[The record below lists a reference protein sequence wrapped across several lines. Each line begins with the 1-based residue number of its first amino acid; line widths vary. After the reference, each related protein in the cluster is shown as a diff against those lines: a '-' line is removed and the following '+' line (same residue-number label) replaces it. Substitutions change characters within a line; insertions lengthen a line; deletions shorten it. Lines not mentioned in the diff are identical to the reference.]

1 MALVKLQPRSL
12 FDFGTD
18 FDKILEGVRDSQR
31 NGLRTNSDWNPPV
44 DVTETE
50 NELKVEVD
58 LPGLTKNDIK
68 VNVESNVLTIEG
80 EKSSVE
86 KEEGR
91 RYHRTERVS
100 GSFKRSLRL
109 STQVD
114 ATKITATHKDGVL
127 TLTLPKSE
135 VAKPKAIAIQ

>member
-1 MALVKLQPRSL
+1 M
-12 FDFGTD
+12 
-18 FDKILEGVRDSQR
+18 
-31 NGLRTNSDWNPPV
+31 

-58 LPGLTKNDIK
+58 LPGLAKNDIK
-68 VNVESNVLTIEG
+68 VNVESDVLTIEG

-100 GSFKRSLRL
+100 GSF
-109 STQVD
+109 
-114 ATKITATHKDGVL
+114 
-127 TLTLPKSE
+127 
-135 VAKPKAIAIQ
+135 

>member
-1 MALVKLQPRSL
+1 M
-12 FDFGTD
+12 G
-18 FDKILEGVRDSQR
+18 
-31 NGLRTNSDWNPPV
+31 
-44 DVTETE
+44 VTETE
-50 NELKVEVD
+50 NELTVEVD
-58 LPGLTKNDIK
+58 LPGLDKKDIK
-68 VNVESNVLTIEG
+68 VNVENNDLTIEG

-109 STQVD
+109 PMHVD
-114 ATKITATHKDGVL
+114 ANKISAAHKDGVL
-127 TLTLPKSE
+127 NLKLPKPE